1 MSDPVA
7 DKVVSLVAS
16 VKHIPAEKVS
26 LESNLADLGFDS
38 LDTISLLFE
47 LESAFSVTIPDD
59 KARAVRSVSEIVA
72 GIHTLLEN
80 PPAATAAAGA
90 APLSSETPAEKPA
103 TE

>member
-7 DKVVSLVAS
+7 DKVISLVAS
-16 VKHIPAEKVS
+16 VKHIPAEKVA
-26 LESNLADLGFDS
+26 LESSLADLGFDS

-47 LESAFSVTIPDD
+47 LESAFQITIPDD
-59 KARAVRSVSEIVA
+59 KARAIRSVNEIVA

-80 PPAATAAAGA
+80 PPAPQQTVGGPA
-90 APLSSETPAEKPA
+90 APLAEKPA

>member
-7 DKVVSLVAS
+7 DKVIALVAQ

-26 LESNLADLGFDS
+26 LESSLADLGFDS

-47 LESAFSVTIPDD
+47 LESAFQVNIPDD
-59 KARAVRSVSEIVA
+59 KARAIRSVSEVVA
-72 GIHTLLEN
+72 GIHLLLEN
-80 PPAATAAAGA
+80 PPAAIAEAG
-90 APLSSETPAEKPA
+90 PLPTEKPAEKPV